1 VTVVTVNTAQSVE
14 MRTKAMATPVRYEE
28 VGCVLICLYT
38 LTTNLKTGYGSI
50 RDRCN
55 DHVHFELRLGT

>member
-1 VTVVTVNTAQSVE
+1 